1 MLLPALTIFLG
12 AFLLFQ
18 LQPLMGKF
26 LLPWFGGGPGVWTT
40 CMLFFQTLLL
50 AGYAYAHGITT
61 KLPPRKQAVVHLG
74 LLAGALLFLP
84 VIPGAGWKPTGSDVP
99 VLRILLLLAATV
111 GLPYLALSAT
121 GPLVQRWISL
131 GNPTASPYRLY
142 ALSNAGSLLALVSFP
157 FVFEPHATR
166 TALGWGWSAGF
177 VVFAGLCG
185 ALAWRVRAWPAGRDR
200 AGPVSGLADADPAS
214 PLSQADDLAP
224 NATDRLMWFA
234 LPAVASLL
242 LLAVTNKICLDIAAV
257 PFLWVLPLAVYLL
270 TFILCF
276 DHPRWYSRR
285 LWSALLVLGCGGTAR
300 CLADSTITLPV
311 QVGVFTATLFA
322 AGMVCH
328 GELYRLRPAPS
339 RLTGYYL
346 VIALGGAA
354 GSLFVA
360 LGGPLLFA
368 DYRELQV
375 GLVLALYFM
384 GVTCV
389 LKRSRALATGSAVGA
404 LAIVLLV
411 PALQAETSRGGATWF
426 TSWAQETVG
435 FFGENGPVITAGA
448 GFLALTLRHRWRIG
462 TGVWKLRHAG
472 IPLLAAVLLG
482 VLFVV
487 QARKEGT
494 LVLAAARNFYGAYK
508 VLLYGEE
515 HERSRSHLLSHG
527 GITHGMQLTH
537 ADYLDWPT
545 TYYGATSGVARALD
559 SVSGAR
565 RIGLVGLGAGSLV
578 TYGRPD
584 DVFRFYEIDPAIV
597 GVARDYFSY
606 LRRTPARVEIALGDA
621 RLSMEAELRD
631 RGPQEFDLLILDAFS
646 GDAIPVHLLTREAM
660 AIYRQHLKPGG
671 LLAIHISNRHLDLR
685 PVVESL
691 ARHHGLHF
699 VTISDTVEKENWWL
713 YNTTWML
720 LSADEKLLKAEAI
733 SQAAEEPPDETAR
746 LVDWTDDHASLFE
759 VLK

>member
-18 LQPLMGKF
+18 IQPLMGKF

-40 CMLFFQTLLL
+40 CMLFFQLLL
-50 AGYAYAHGITT
+50 LGGYAYAHGLTT
-61 KLPPRKQAVVHLG
+61 RLTPPRQAVVHLG
-74 LLAGALLFLP
+74 LLAVAALFLP
-84 VIPGAGWKPTGSDVP
+84 VIPAAGWKPTGSDVP
-99 VLRILLLLAATV
+99 VARILLLLTVTV

-121 GPLVQRWISL
+121 GPLVQRWFSL
-131 GNPTASPYRLY
+131 GNPGVSPYRLY

-157 FVFEPHATR
+157 FVFEPLASR

-185 ALAWRVRAWPAGRDR
+185 TLAWRVRGLPA
-200 AGPVSGLADADPAS
+200 APAVETPGPENGATALPT
-214 PLSQADDLAP
+214 AP
-224 NATDRLMWFA
+224 PTAADRLMWFA

-242 LLAVTNKICLDIAAV
+242 LVAVTNKICLDIAAV
-257 PFLWVLPLAVYLL
+257 PFLWVLPLAVYLV

-300 CLADSTITLPV
+300 GLADATISLPV
-311 QVGVFTATLFA
+311 QVGVFVSTLLA

-328 GELYRLRPAPS
+328 GELYRLRPAAA

-346 VIALGGAA
+346 VIAAGGAA

-375 GLVLALYFM
+375 GLVLALYFA

-389 LKRSRALATGSAVGA
+389 LQRSRSLALGSAMGA
-404 LAIVLLV
+404 LAITLFV
-411 PALQAETSRGGATWF
+411 PALQAETSRGLAIWFSTW
-426 TSWAQETVG
+426 ARETVEFYG
-435 FFGENGPVITAGA
+435 QHAPVIAVGT
-448 GFLALTLRHRWRIG
+448 GFLAVTLRHRWRVG
-462 TGVWKLRHAG
+462 TGRWHLRLAA

-482 VLFVV
+482 VLFVM
-487 QARKEGT
+487 QARKDGAQ
-494 LVLAAARNFYGAYK
+494 VFAAARNFYGAYK
-508 VLLYGEE
+508 VHLYGEE

-527 GITHGMQLTH
+527 GITHGMQFRH
-537 ADYLDWPT
+537 EDYLDWPT
-545 TYYGATSGVARALD
+545 TYYGATSGVGRALD
-559 SVSGAR
+559 ATGGAR

-597 GVARDYFSY
+597 GVAREHFSF
-606 LRRTPARVEIALGDA
+606 LERTSAQVEIVLGDA
-621 RLSMEAELRD
+621 RLTLEEEHRRTGS
-631 RGPQEFDLLILDAFS
+631 QQFDLLILDAFS

-660 AIYRQHLKPGG
+660 TLYLEHLKPGG
-671 LLAIHISNRHLDLR
+671 LLAVHISNRHLDLR
-685 PVVESL
+685 PVVEAL

-699 VTISDTVEKENWWL
+699 VTISDTVDKEQWWL
-713 YNTTWML
+713 YSTTWMIL
-720 LSADEKLLKAEAI
+720 THDDARLQREEI
-733 SQAAEEPPDETAR
+733 GNAAEEPPDADAR
-746 LVDWTDDHASLFE
+746 LVDWTDDHASLFD